1 VDAAP
6 VVALVVVESAV
17 APLPDTEPLP
27 RAVAGAVTEV
37 APTVAAL
44 LCVVPPVTVAPPLPA
59 VAVLETDGVTVC
71 LMVPL
76 VPSSHSLMQLR
87 WVVANVVVRPPVA
100 SLLATVS
107 LVLMRVAPVRLR
119 LSALG

>member
-1 VDAAP
+1 M
-6 VVALVVVESAV
+6 VALVVVESAV

-71 LMVPL
+71 LMVPV